1 MGPRTSANQTPA
13 PTHFPFGCGSN
24 PDPQQSPTPQG
35 GKVLALGKIFFK
47 TIHHFWPKLNA
58 WADELPDTRFQPM
71 VIYHAR
77 FLLWWGFLL
86 FGFKLGSRR
95 DLDFKLRDLELCVLA
110 NANQLAQ
117 TEQDSLPVHK
127 TLAHFLGHV
136 GSQALGQLRDRCV
149 RQLIRNKVLDRFRF
163 DGEFVLATDGSGY
176 LSFKERHC
184 PHCLEH
190 SNGSSVYYLHPVLEA
205 KIVHPCGLAL
215 SISTQFIENPWPQKP
230 PAAPAQL
237 TDYEAVKQDCELNA
251 FLRLAPELKRAFPQT
266 PFCLATDSLM
276 ACGPVLTVCEENGW
290 SFVLTFKPGR
300 TPALW
305 ADFEGLLKLSP
316 QNRLTRI
323 LPDQTRQCF
332 RWANDLS
339 YTDSEERTHL
349 VHALICEE
357 TCQGQTQTFAWI
369 TNKRLC
375 AANVASVADYG
386 GRVRFKIE
394 NQGFNIQKNSGLNM
408 EHAYSMGPDTM
419 KCFYYLLQIAHLF
432 LQMLEMGSLLRQ
444 LARQY
449 HSTPIG
455 LFGSL
460 KNIAEF
466 LLDCFRYFR
475 LEAEVFHPTEAFQI
489 RLADSS

>member
-1 MGPRTSANQTPA
+1 MITY
-13 PTHFPFGCGSN
+13 
-24 PDPQQSPTPQG
+24 
-35 GKVLALGKIFFK
+35 
-47 TIHHFWPKLNA
+47 
-58 WADELPDTRFQPM
+58 E
-71 VIYHAR
+71 AR
-77 FLLWWGFLL
+77 FLLWWGLLL
-86 FGFKLGSRR
+86 FCFKLGSRR
-95 DLDFKLRDLELCVLA
+95 DLDFKLRDLELCVLV
-110 NANQLAQ
+110 NLNHLAQ
-117 TEQDSLPVHK
+117 SQQSSLPVHK
-127 TLAHFLGHV
+127 TLDHFLGHI
-136 GSQALGQLRDRCV
+136 GSPALGQLRDQCV

-163 DGEFVLATDGSGY
+163 AGQFVLSTDGTGY

-190 SNGSSVYYLHPVLEA
+190 SNGSAVYYLHPVLEA
-205 KIVHPCGLAL
+205 KIVHPSGLAL
-215 SISTQFIENPWPQKP
+215 SIGTQFIENPLLDKP
-230 PAAPAQL
+230 KAGPAKL
-237 TDYEAVKQDCELNA
+237 TDYEAVKQDCELKA

-305 ADFEGLLKLSP
+305 ADFEGLLKISP
-316 QNRLTRI
+316 HHRLTRI
-323 LPDQTRQCF
+323 LPNKTRQCF

-339 YTDSEERTHL
+339 YTDSEGRTHT

-357 TCQGQTQTFAWI
+357 TVEEQTQTFAWI
-369 TNKRLC
+369 TNQRLS

-408 EHAYSMGPDTM
+408 EHAYSLGPDTL

-444 LARQY
+444 LAREY

-475 LEAEVFHPTEAFQI
+475 LEAEVFHPTDAFQI